1 MLRSNQQSIFRVW
14 LLFEALAILLRWPSF
29 FRSVMD
35 HDESTYIV
43 IADAIRNGGLYFFD
57 VIDNKPIG
65 IFLLFALFQKIF
77 GSSIIIIRILAATWV
92 SLTATSLFLL
102 HRRMGSSPSAGWAS
116 GLMFIFMTSIFTHFG
131 ISPNTELFYVLFTT
145 TAFALVAM
153 NQSILQSLLA
163 GILLGTG
170 FLIKYVV
177 AFDALAIGII
187 MIISLWHKGLWTV
200 IRTGACMVL
209 GFTLPIA
216 ALFLYYHQAG
226 KLDSLIYYT
235 FELSYKYVSGRGDG
249 NYFVFF
255 ADLLGRFFP
264 VTCWFFLVVSPI
276 GNTKRIVKLSGMI
289 WFLTA
294 AIAIILQGKFF
305 YHYFIQLMPPL
316 AFAAGSFFDER
327 QQHGPF
333 WSKVL
338 QRKTGGVALV
348 ALGVLTTGIQIQQ
361 ILLKDDY
368 PKKVASWLNE
378 HMQPGDQLYTGN
390 YHQIVYHLT
399 DKNSPTPYVHSSLL
413 TNEKHL
419 FVQGISH
426 EQEMK
431 KILDKQPQFIIIDKE
446 YPVKSSPIQEELKN
460 KYQLVKTFDDVIKIY
475 ERRGY

>member
-1 MLRSNQQSIFRVW
+1 
-14 LLFEALAILLRWPSF
+14 
-29 FRSVMD
+29 MD

-43 IADAIRNGGLYFFD
+43 IADAIRNGGMYYSE

-65 IFLLFALFQKIF
+65 IFLLFALFQKLF
-77 GSSIIIIRILAATWV
+77 GSSIILIRILAATWV
-92 SLTATSLFLL
+92 ALTAGSLFLL
-102 HRRMGSSPSAGWAS
+102 HRRMGSSSSAGWAS

-131 ISPNTELFYVLFTT
+131 LSPNTEIFYVLFTT
-145 TAFALVAM
+145 AAFALVAM
-153 NQSILQSLLA
+153 NQSVLQSCLA
-163 GILLGTG
+163 GILLGVG

-200 IRTGACMVL
+200 IRTGAFMVL
-209 GFTLPIA
+209 GFTLPLA
-216 ALFLYYHQAG
+216 ALGLYYQQAG
-226 KLDSLIYYT
+226 KLDALVYYT
-235 FELSYKYVSGRGDG
+235 FELSYKYVSGRGEG
-249 NYFVFF
+249 NYFIFF

-264 VTCWFFLVVSPI
+264 ITCWFFLVVSPI
-276 GNTKRIVKLSGMI
+276 GNAKRIIKLSGII
-289 WFLTA
+289 WFLAA

-316 AFAAGSFFDER
+316 VFAAGSFFDER
-327 QQHGPF
+327 QQHGRF

-338 QRKTGGVALV
+338 QRKTGGVALIT
-348 ALGVLTTGIQIQQ
+348 LGVLNVGIQVQQ

-368 PKKVASWLNE
+368 PKKVAGWLNE

-431 KILDKQPQFIIIDKE
+431 KILAKQPQFIVIEKE
-446 YPVKSSPIQEELKN
+446 YPVKSSPIHEELKRH
-460 KYQLVKTFDDVIKIY
+460 YQVVKIFGEDIRLYQRI
-475 ERRGY
+475 GP